1 MSKVYSSKEELHKK
15 ILNGVNVLADNVCST
30 LGPRGRNVILH
41 QKNKNPIITKDG
53 VTVAKF
59 IDFEDPFENLGA
71 QIIRQ
76 ASSQTN
82 NTAGDGTTTATAL
95 ARAILNNSQ
104 KYLTAGVSPTEV
116 KKGIEKAVEQV
127 IEALK
132 ENARPIM
139 SEEDITHIATIS
151 ANNDGS
157 IGKLVAT
164 AVDKIG
170 KDGTITV
177 EEARSYE
184 TSLDFIEGFRF
195 DSGYVSNTFVT
206 DERKGMVRMNGV
218 ILMVTDQRI
227 ETVEEMLPS
236 LELAAREAKPLV
248 VIADDIQGQALA
260 ALIMNAVRGT
270 MKVVGIKAPRYGQ
283 ERRNILKDLALSVGA
298 TLVTGEGGG
307 PGLTDV
313 KLENLGK
320 AKSIEVY
327 KNMTTIVG
335 GAGDLDNIDTRIESL
350 KEEMTQLDDL
360 HACERLQ
367 ERITR
372 LSSGVAVIRV
382 GAATEVEMIEKKH
395 RIEDALEAVRS
406 AQMEGVVPGGGV
418 ALLRALHD
426 LNVETENDVQD
437 IGVKFVEE
445 AVKAPL
451 RQMARNAGES
461 PDLIVSSVQAETGNL
476 GYDFVTSEMVD
487 MFEAGI
493 IDPVKV
499 TTEALRNAS
508 SAAGTLLTTNYA
520 IVERD

>member
-1 MSKVYSSKEELHKK
+1 MSKVYSSKEELQKK
-15 ILNGVNVLADNVCST
+15 ILNGVNILADNVCST

-95 ARAILNNSQ
+95 ARAILNSSQ
-104 KYLTAGVSPTEV
+104 KYLSSGVSPIEI
-116 KKGIEKAVEQV
+116 KRGIEKAVEQV
-127 IEALK
+127 IESLK
-132 ENARPIM
+132 EHARPIM

-151 ANNDGS
+151 ANNDSS

-184 TSLDFIEGFRF
+184 TSLNFIEGFRF

-206 DERKGMVRMNGV
+206 DERKAMVRMNGV
-218 ILMVTDQRI
+218 IVLVTDQRI
-227 ETVEEMLPS
+227 ETVEEMLPT

-248 VIADDIQGQALA
+248 VVADDIQGQALA

-283 ERRNILKDLALSVGA
+283 ERRDILKDLALSVGA
-298 TLVTGEGGG
+298 TFITGEAGE
-307 PGLTDV
+307 GLKGV
-313 KLENLGK
+313 KLEDLGR

-327 KNMTTIVG
+327 KNMTTVVG
-335 GAGDLDNIDTRIESL
+335 GAGDMDNIDTRIESL
-350 KEEMTQLDDL
+350 KGEMTQLDDL

-382 GAATEVEMIEKKH
+382 GAGTEVEMVEKKH

-406 AQMEGVVPGGGV
+406 AQMDGVVPGGGV
-418 ALLRALHD
+418 ALLRTLRN
-426 LNVETENDVQD
+426 LNVETENDTQD
-437 IGVKFVEE
+437 IGVRIIEE
-445 AVKAPL
+445 ALREPL
-451 RQMARNAGES
+451 RQMALNAGES
-461 PDLIVSSVQAETGNL
+461 PDLIVSNVEAQEGNL
-476 GYDFVTSEMVD
+476 GYDFVTSEIVD

-508 SAAGTLLTTNYA
+508 SAASTLLTTNYA

>member
-1 MSKVYSSKEELHKK
+1 MSKVYSSKEELQKK
-15 ILNGVNVLADNVCST
+15 ILNGVNTLADNVCST

-95 ARAILNNSQ
+95 ARAILNSSQ
-104 KYLTAGVSPTEV
+104 KYLSAGVSPIEI

-127 IEALK
+127 IESLR

-151 ANNDGS
+151 ANNDSS

-184 TSLDFIEGFRF
+184 TSLNFIEGFRF

-206 DERKGMVRMNGV
+206 DERKAMVRMNGV
-218 ILMVTDQRI
+218 IILVTDQRI
-227 ETVEEMLPS
+227 ETVEEMLPA

-248 VIADDIQGQALA
+248 VVADDIQGQALA

-298 TLVTGEGGG
+298 TLITGEAG
-307 PGLTDV
+307 PGLKDV
-313 KLENLGK
+313 KLEDLGK
-320 AKSIEVY
+320 AKSVEVY

-335 GAGDLDNIDTRIESL
+335 GTGDLDDIDIRIESL
-350 KEEMTQLDDL
+350 KEEITQMDDL
-360 HACERLQ
+360 PACERLQ

-382 GAATEVEMIEKKH
+382 GAATEIEMVEKKH

-418 ALLRALHD
+418 ALLHTLRN
-426 LNVETENDVQD
+426 LNVETENDTQA
-437 IGVKFVEE
+437 IGVKIIEE
-445 AVKAPL
+445 AIREPL
-451 RQMARNAGES
+451 RQMALNAGES
-461 PDLIVSSVQAETGNL
+461 PDLIVSNVEAQVGNL
-476 GYDFVTSEMVD
+476 GYDFVTSEIVD